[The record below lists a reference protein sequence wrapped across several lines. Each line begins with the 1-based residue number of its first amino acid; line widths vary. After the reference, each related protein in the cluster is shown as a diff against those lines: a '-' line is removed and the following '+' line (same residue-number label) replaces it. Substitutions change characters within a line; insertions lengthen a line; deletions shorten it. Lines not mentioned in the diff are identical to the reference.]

1 LYTPSDFELDE
12 GHVIKNEKVALD
24 TLRVRQNV
32 FLVVIIII
40 IIIICFSHSSA
51 CNFEQSFKYSARR
64 AKSIIDLEMFT
75 ISVDCEF

>member
-1 LYTPSDFELDE
+1 M
-12 GHVIKNEKVALD
+12 IKNEKVALD

-32 FLVVIIII
+32 FLVVIIIIII